1 MCSLR
6 LLLAL
11 SFTFSSFCFVITCMT
26 IPHYSTLHNRII
38 SPYIIVSHHLTS
50 SYYITLHHCIT
61 APYIIV
67 SQHLTSSYHITLHH
81 RITHLTSS
89 YHGTLHHRITS
100 PYIIVSRHLTSSYHI
115 TLHHHYFHTS
125 LTIVCNTS
133 VMLVLKCVSVSMGG
147 ACSLQCVWGACSLQC
162 VWGACSLQ
170 CVWSACSLQCV
181 WSACSLQCVWS
192 ACSLQCVWSACSLQF
207 GIVHIGLAGHTSI
220 EPLQLATQLQTEIR
234 LNNSLG
240 WSLTPSLQKASNG
253 RSIGTA
259 THCQGRSQCYGAH
272 HLEFVPPGSDS
283 NFSTRGQKSRWDTP
297 SPSSEDPK
305 MSSQQQHSVLEEV
318 EEEEEE
324 KGEEANRIMQ
334 GKEVFKKFKK
344 KKGKNNRYTGL
355 ALRLGLVCGLR

>member
-1 MCSLR
+1 M
-6 LLLAL
+6 
-11 SFTFSSFCFVITCMT
+11 
-26 IPHYSTLHNRII
+26 
-38 SPYIIVSHHLTS
+38 
-50 SYYITLHHCIT
+50 
-61 APYIIV
+61 
-67 SQHLTSSYHITLHH
+67 
-81 RITHLTSS
+81 
-89 YHGTLHHRITS
+89 
-100 PYIIVSRHLTSSYHI
+100 
-115 TLHHHYFHTS
+115 
-125 LTIVCNTS
+125 CNTR
-133 VMLVLKCVSVSMGG
+133 VMLVLKCVSVSMGS
-147 ACSLQCVWGACSLQC
+147 ACSLQCVWGVLALFSVYGECLLSSVCMKCLLSSVC
-162 VWGACSLQ
+162 MECLLSSVCMG
-170 CVWSACSLQCV
+170 SACSLQCV

-192 ACSLQCVWSACSLQF
+192 ACFLQCVWGVLALFSVYGVLALFSVYGVLALFSVYGECLLSSVCMGSACSLQF

-259 THCQGRSQCYGAH
+259 TRCQGRSQCYGAH

-297 SPSSEDPK
+297 SPSSDDPK